1 MNFCR
6 IYSSRGYTFYIV
18 VVYVV
23 PPVLLF
29 TYIIL
34 EYLDFSSL
42 TGWSVSNIFFGV
54 MVNDVLSSLL
64 YTRYEKGSLFVVYM
78 VVYTTSFTVFL
89 SLDKRVRNCD
99 QRLRGTPLPHPL
111 LEVPWESYVDGG

>member
-78 VVYTTSFTVFL
+78 VVYTTSFMVFMPL
-89 SLDKRVRNCD
+89 YSIYSCSFNIYCSVCIIDFILCF
-99 QRLRGTPLPHPL
+99 LRREALVL
-111 LEVPWESYVDGG
+111 L